1 MTHCSVLF
9 LYCALLRECEG
20 SDCPLSIARSSVGL
34 LGLATD
40 WGEQICRH
48 VATLPA
54 GDLSIVL
61 SKTCFCSL
69 VNPSLYFLS
78 CRIEPDS
85 HIENLILEGILRLLS
100 QVLGMHSRGQ
110 WPGLLLGPCP
120 VVLEWGLL
128 CSPSHITHFPSLTL
142 FTFSIFPQTPLQSM
156 LHLCLLCDYP
166 LCTSSKLH
174 TLQHLCAWASL
185 WKQHWEP
192 VLNAHAPAGAIKVRG
207 CQGEM
212 FIIHPGSMVSN
223 YC

>member
-1 MTHCSVLF
+1 
-9 LYCALLRECEG
+9 
-20 SDCPLSIARSSVGL
+20 
-34 LGLATD
+34 
-40 WGEQICRH
+40 
-48 VATLPA
+48 
-54 GDLSIVL
+54 
-61 SKTCFCSL
+61 
-69 VNPSLYFLS
+69 
-78 CRIEPDS
+78 
-85 HIENLILEGILRLLS
+85 
-100 QVLGMHSRGQ
+100 MHSRGQ

-223 YC
+223 YCWLSLCRGLSKATRYQEKWNLSWESSFLALNFPRSVPWP